1 MSNPYQVPGTEQVV
15 RASPWP
21 GRAHLTIAV
30 LIALFCAMQFL
41 AVWLAVLEMVK
52 NVGIANAPLV
62 ELGGKLV
69 MPFSLALGGIFLAF
83 GRKLSAVFF
92 AAYLIQYLVAYGTS
106 GRMDLVSVA
115 VVFAFLAYALW
126 RWKTGHL
133 SGWPRPRRGIRTAH

>member
-1 MSNPYQVPGTEQVV
+1 MSNPYQVSGTEQVV
-15 RASPWP
+15 PASPWP
-21 GRAHLTIAV
+21 GRAHLTIAIF
-30 LIALFCAMQFL
+30 IALFCAMQFL
-41 AVWLAVLEMVK
+41 AVWLAVLAMVK
-52 NVGIANAPLV
+52 NVGIANSPLV

-92 AAYLIQYLVAYGTS
+92 AAYLIQYLVTYGTS

-133 SGWPRPRRGIRTAH
+133 SGWPRPRRGIGTAQ